1 MFIPDWGF
9 KMAVANLV
17 LTDGLK
23 VGITVRDV
31 DFIADEPLHD
41 GGTNEGPTPVEML
54 TASLGACAAITARLY
69 ANRKGWP
76 LESVEVSVSH
86 QKIKAADYPAYT
98 GESDF
103 VNEFRQVITFKGDL
117 TDEQKQ
123 RLLEIAGKCPVHK
136 ILNQPNFMFEELAVD
151 EPQQFE

>member
-1 MFIPDWGF
+1 
-9 KMAVANLV
+9 MAEVKLV
-17 LTDGLK
+17 LTSGLQARAQ
-23 VGITVRDV
+23 VRDV
-31 DFIADEPLHD
+31 AFIADEPLEQ

-54 TASLGACAAITARLY
+54 TAALGACAAMTARLY

-86 QKIKAADYPAYT
+86 QKIKAADYPAYS

-103 VNEFRQVITFKGDL
+103 VNEFRQVITFTGDL

-123 RLLEIAGKCPVHK
+123 RLLEITGKCPVHR
-136 ILNQPNFMFEELAVD
+136 ILTQPNFMFEELAVD